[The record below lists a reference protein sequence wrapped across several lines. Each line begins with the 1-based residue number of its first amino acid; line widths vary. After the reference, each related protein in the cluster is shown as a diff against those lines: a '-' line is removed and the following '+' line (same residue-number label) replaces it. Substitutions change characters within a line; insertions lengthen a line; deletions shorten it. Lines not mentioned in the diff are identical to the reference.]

1 MVKFLTRRSRIK
13 WNASMKEF
21 SSLVTHENLDHIL
34 LSHFVDWLNRRQEL
48 SDKKEW
54 NKMKYINERVL
65 LLLNNE
71 HADHFFLVILL
82 TEIMEGKIFLR
93 RMIRIRWNA
102 SMKDFFPL
110 NYEHLHRILLSHFVE
125 WLKRRQEFFD
135 KKE

>member
-1 MVKFLTRRSRIK
+1 
-13 WNASMKEF
+13 
-21 SSLVTHENLDHIL
+21 
-34 LSHFVDWLNRRQEL
+34 
-48 SDKKEW
+48 
-54 NKMKYINERVL
+54 MKYINERVL

-125 WLKRRQEFFD
+125 
-135 KKE
+135 